1 MKRSVSLGCLILFW
15 ASTVFAQ
22 EKVDAPVWNVEDKW
36 IFTHNGII
44 EVLSVDQDGYI
55 VEFSDDICVIER
67 QGYDKV
73 IFDKATMQRIY
84 SLSARSFFL
93 KGDKRNKYSAGLRN
107 ILNFPFTLGKQWENS
122 YCAKPVISSLRH
134 LPSLDYYEK
143 LKILGWEEIGVQ
155 AGKFRAL
162 KIQCI
167 RGHQAMPQAGIYAAE
182 GKGFY
187 WYSPDVKYFVKCEYD
202 PNSVKQ
208 YLGEVVNWEL
218 TSFRL
223 KK

>member
-1 MKRSVSLGCLILFW
+1 MKQIAFLGCLILLL

-22 EKVDAPVWNVEDKW
+22 EKIEAPVWNVGDKW
-36 IFTHNGII
+36 IFTSNGVI
-44 EVLSVDQDGYI
+44 EVLGIDQDGY
-55 VEFSDDICVIER
+55 VVKFSDDIAVTER
-67 QGYDKV
+67 QGFDKV

-93 KGDKRNKYSAGLRN
+93 KGEKRNKYSAGLRN
-107 ILNFPFTLGKQWENS
+107 ILNFPFTPGKQWENAYS
-122 YCAKPVISSLRH
+122 AKPVISTLRH

-143 LKILGWEEIGVQ
+143 FKILGWEEVGVQ

-167 RGHQAMPQAGIYAAE
+167 RGHQAMPQAHIYAAE
-182 GKGFY
+182 GKSFY
-187 WYSPDVKYFVKCEYD
+187 WYSQDVKYFVKCEPD
-202 PNSVKQ
+202 KAWIEQSK
-208 YLGEVVNWEL
+208 EIFNWEL
-218 TSFRL
+218 LSFQL